1 MTNRSEAA
9 KRAWATMRKKYPN
22 GALARKAWATRRLNK
37 IMEMDQNEYSDY
49 ITNQFYKEYY
59 TDEHKRIRR
68 LIIKTGGIN
77 DQDYED
83 IPRWAKRKNGRTLD
97 LLISEIAEEVVPIHS
112 ADDLY
117 ELIREIETA

>member
-1 MTNRSEAA
+1 
-9 KRAWATMRKKYPN
+9 
-22 GALARKAWATRRLNK
+22 
-37 IMEMDQNEYSDY
+37 MDQNEYSDY